1 MGGKGSGRKQSTV
14 HSCGLPYSYR
24 HANGK
29 GVCTS
34 CTGMK
39 KRTIQKSIR
48 QIVHEYKLS
57 MMECKN
63 CRVPIHPGNVA
74 MFALDHREPK
84 FKRFNLSK
92 AQRYPREII
101 IEECQKCD
109 LLCHNCH
116 AMKTYYSSDHKN
128 QQIRRE
134 MTTTAPL
141 LLLMERLS
149 HG

>member
-1 MGGKGSGRKQSTV
+1 MGGKGSGRKQQT
-14 HSCGLPYSYR
+14 HHKCGLPYNYR

-34 CTGMK
+34 CSGTK
-39 KRTIQKSIR
+39 KRTVQKGIR
-48 QIVHEYKLS
+48 EIVYEYKLS
-57 MMECKN
+57 MVKCKN
-63 CRVPIHPGNVA
+63 CEIAIHPGNVA

-84 FKRFNLSK
+84 LKRFNLSK

-101 IEECQKCD
+101 LEECLKCD

-128 QQIRRE
+128 QRIRRKV
-134 MTTTAPL
+134 TTTAPL
-141 LLLMERLS
+141 LLMMEDAS
-149 HG
+149 